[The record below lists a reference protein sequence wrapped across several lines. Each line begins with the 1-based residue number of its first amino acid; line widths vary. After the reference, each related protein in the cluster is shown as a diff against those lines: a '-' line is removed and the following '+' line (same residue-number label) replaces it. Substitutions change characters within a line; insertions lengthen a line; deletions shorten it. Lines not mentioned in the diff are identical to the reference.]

1 MGKKS
6 RENTT
11 EEKRNMHR
19 ERKKRKRQQ
28 RSLEKGRTLA
38 LELQKEKDRLA
49 RQRQVYECLSR
60 NYYDRLRSILKRKDE
75 EASRK
80 TDRSI
85 YRNLKAQIKVRIQFC
100 NLVITCLD
108 NY

>member
-1 MGKKS
+1 
-6 RENTT
+6 
-11 EEKRNMHR
+11 MHR
-19 ERKKRKRQQ
+19 ERKKRNRQQ

-38 LELQKEKDRLA
+38 LESQKEKDRLA
-49 RQRQVYECLSR
+49 RQRQVYECMSR
-60 NYYDRLRSILKRKDE
+60 NYYDRLRSIRKREDK

-85 YRNLKAQIKVRIQFC
+85 SRHLKTQRKVRIQFC
-100 NLVITCLD
+100 NLVITGID

>member
-19 ERKKRKRQQ
+19 ERKKRKRKRQQ

-60 NYYDRLRSILKRKDE
+60 NYHDRLRSILKRKGE
-75 EASRK
+75 EAPRK
-80 TDRSI
+80 TAKKGTYKI
-85 YRNLKAQIKVRIQFC
+85 L
-100 NLVITCLD
+100 
-108 NY
+108 